1 MYLSKETKKVLKKDA
16 LRISKAVVQK
26 KAKSSFSV
34 KNKKQK
40 QKTEKNSTGT
50 AQVFSSEF
58 CKICKNSYFVEHL
71 RTAAQVFYEKA
82 VLKNFDASLLAY
94 Y

>member
-1 MYLSKETKKVLKKDA
+1 MNF
-16 LRISKAVVQK
+16 
-26 KAKSSFSV
+26 KSSRTEKSKKQFFC
-34 KNKKQK
+34 KKQK
-40 QKTEKNSTGT
+40 TKKKTEKNSRGT

-82 VLKNFDASLLAY
+82 VLKNFDASLLAHY
-94 Y
+94 

>member
-40 QKTEKNSTGT
+40 KKNREKQHRYRAG
-50 AQVFSSEF
+50 VF
-58 CKICKNSYFVEHL
+58 
-71 RTAAQVFYEKA
+71 Q
-82 VLKNFDASLLAY
+82 
-94 Y
+94 

>member
-40 QKTEKNSTGT
+40 KKQRKTAE
-50 AQVFSSEF
+50 VPRRCFP
-58 CKICKNSYFVEHL
+58 V
-71 RTAAQVFYEKA
+71 
-82 VLKNFDASLLAY
+82 NFAKSVKTVIL
-94 Y
+94 

>member
-40 QKTEKNSTGT
+40 KNREKQHRYRAG
-50 AQVFSSEF
+50 VF
-58 CKICKNSYFVEHL
+58 
-71 RTAAQVFYEKA
+71 Q
-82 VLKNFDASLLAY
+82 
-94 Y
+94 

>member
-50 AQVFSSEF
+50 AQVFP
-58 CKICKNSYFVEHL
+58 V
-71 RTAAQVFYEKA
+71 
-82 VLKNFDASLLAY
+82 NFAKSVQTVIL
-94 Y
+94 

>member
-40 QKTEKNSTGT
+40 KTEKNSTGT

-71 RTAAQVFYEKA
+71 RTAAQVFYEK
-82 VLKNFDASLLAY
+82 SCS
-94 Y
+94 

>member
-1 MYLSKETKKVLKKDA
+1 MNFKRSRTEKSKT
-16 LRISKAVVQK
+16 Q
-26 KAKSSFSV
+26 FFC
-34 KNKKQK
+34 KKQK
-40 QKTEKNSTGT
+40 KKTEKNSTGT

-71 RTAAQVFYEKA
+71 RTAAQVLYEKA